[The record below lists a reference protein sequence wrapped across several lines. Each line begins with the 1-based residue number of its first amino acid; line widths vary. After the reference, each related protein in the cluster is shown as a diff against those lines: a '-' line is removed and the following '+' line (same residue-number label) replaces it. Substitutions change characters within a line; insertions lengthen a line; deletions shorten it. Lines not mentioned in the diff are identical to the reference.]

1 MANQFLML
9 GLLALSC
16 FLALASNSNP
26 LQDFCVANTN
36 GQVLVN
42 GLVYKNP
49 KLVQGNNLFFT
60 GLHNLSNISNKL
72 GPVVSPVTVA
82 QLPGLNRFG
91 ISMVRIDY
99 APWGLIPPHSHPRAF
114 KILTILEGSL
124 HAGFANSNP
133 PNRLITK
140 VLNKGDVFV
149 FPVGLIHF

>member
-1 MANQFLML
+1 MIGNF
-9 GLLALSC
+9 
-16 FLALASNSNP
+16 
-26 LQDFCVANTN
+26 VA
-36 GQVLVN
+36 VLVN

-49 KLVQGNNLFFT
+49 KLVQANNLFFT
-60 GLHNLSNISNKL
+60 GLHNLSNISDKL

-114 KILTILEGSL
+114 KILMILEGSL

-133 PNRLITK
+133 QNRLITK